1 MRSKALLITSVMAGV
16 VLSTTLSSIPA
27 SAQSAREAEILG
39 FHQLCDRGDRRACV
53 QFGILIGENRER
65 RDEWRRAHREWFW
78 FEAR

>member
-1 MRSKALLITSVMAGV
+1 MRSRALLITSAVAGV
-16 VLSTTLSSIPA
+16 IMSTPLSSVPA
-27 SAQSAREAEILG
+27 AAQSAREAEIIG
-39 FHQLCDRGDRRACV
+39 FHALCERGDKRACV